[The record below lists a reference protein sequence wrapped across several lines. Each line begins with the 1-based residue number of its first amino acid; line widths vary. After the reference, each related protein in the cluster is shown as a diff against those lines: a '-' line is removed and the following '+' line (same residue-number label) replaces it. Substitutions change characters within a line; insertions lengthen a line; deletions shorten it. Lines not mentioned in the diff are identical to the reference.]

1 MGDDDQ
7 SGLQVFRK
15 DDRRHAMTVIEL
27 SEQLDDICHRYP
39 EYWRSDKAQRELQ
52 TCRPLVVADVCVQ
65 VSVQP

>member
-1 MGDDDQ
+1 
-7 SGLQVFRK
+7 
-15 DDRRHAMTVIEL
+15 MTVIEL